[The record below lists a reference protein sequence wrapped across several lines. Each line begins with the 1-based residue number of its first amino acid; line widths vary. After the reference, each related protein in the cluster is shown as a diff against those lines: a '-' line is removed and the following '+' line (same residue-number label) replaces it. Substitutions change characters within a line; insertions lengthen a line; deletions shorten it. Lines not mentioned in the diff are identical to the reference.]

1 MESTDELANIEAM
14 ARTLVAQ
21 QLRSKAVLLERLL
34 PLIDEANALGHT
46 HAKIQETL
54 QAAGLEMTL
63 PVYMQTLKRARK
75 RARERAATVTAGS
88 IKPQQLGGLGGS
100 KSGSPDPISSGS
112 HGPIRSGSHEPKQ
125 AEVTPSQGSEGDALE
140 VHTALREAQKA
151 YQTDYRNIARQKR
164 KPT

>member
-34 PLIDEANALGHT
+34 PLIDTANALGHT

-54 QAAGLEMTL
+54 QAAGVEMTL

-75 RARERAATVTAGS
+75 RARERAAGS
-88 IKPQQLGGLGGS
+88 IKPLQVSGVSGEL
-100 KSGSPDPISSGS
+100 KSGSPDPKS
-112 HGPIRSGSHEPKQ
+112 SGSHEPTVSGSHDPS
-125 AEVTPSQGSEGDALE
+125 EGETPSSQVSDGSVFE
-140 VHTALREAQKA
+140 VRTALKQAQKA
-151 YQTDYRNIARQKR
+151 SQTDYRSIARQTR